1 MSDDDQTL
9 PANALPAD
17 AMPADADLDGH
28 TFDELADYL
37 DRGRT
42 PRDPDIESSAA
53 CRLALSNMQRLRELS
68 IGAMQRRAD
77 TDPDPDRENGWI
89 DGLLAT
95 IRAEITSGRDVP
107 VSHPDP
113 RLRLTL
119 TEAAVR
125 NLVRRA
131 GDTTGGIVM
140 GRCTLTGDVSTPG
153 SPVTVE
159 LTAAIA
165 YGQVADETAERLRR
179 RVADVLARHTELVIE
194 QIDVT
199 FDDVYVP

>member
-9 PANALPAD
+9 PADVLP
-17 AMPADADLDGH
+17 DADLDGH
-28 TFDELADYL
+28 TFDELAEYL

-68 IGAMQRRAD
+68 VDAMQRRAD
-77 TDPDPDRENGWI
+77 ADPDRENAWI
-89 DGLLAT
+89 DGLLTT

-113 RLRLTL
+113 RLRLVL

-125 NLVRRA
+125 NLIRRA

-153 SPVTVE
+153 TPITVD

-165 YGQVADETAERLRR
+165 YGQVAEQTADRLRR
-179 RVADVLARHTELVIE
+179 RVVDVLTRHTELVIE
-194 QIDVT
+194 QIDVR

>member
-1 MSDDDQTL
+1 MAMSDDDQTL
-9 PANALPAD
+9 PADVLP
-17 AMPADADLDGH
+17 DADLDGH
-28 TFDELADYL
+28 TFDELAEYL

-42 PRDPDIESSAA
+42 PQDPDIESSAA

-68 IGAMQRRAD
+68 VDAMQRRAD
-77 TDPDPDRENGWI
+77 ADPDRENAWI
-89 DGLLAT
+89 DGLLTT

-113 RLRLTL
+113 RLRLVL

-125 NLVRRA
+125 NLIRRA

-153 SPVTVE
+153 TPITVD

-165 YGQVADETAERLRR
+165 YGQVAEQTADRLRR
-179 RVADVLARHTELVIE
+179 RLADVLTRHTELVIE
-194 QIDVT
+194 QIDVR

>member
-1 MSDDDQTL
+1 MSDDMSL
-9 PANALPAD
+9 PPGALPED
-17 AMPADADLDGH
+17 DLDGH
-28 TFDELADYL
+28 TMDELAEYL

-53 CRLALSNMQRLRELS
+53 CRLALSNMHRLRELS
-68 IGAMQRRAD
+68 VGAMQRRAD
-77 TDPDPDRENGWI
+77 TDTDPDRETRWI

-95 IRAEITSGRDVP
+95 IRAETTSGRDVP

-153 SPVTVE
+153 TPITVD

-165 YGQVADETAERLRR
+165 YGQVAEETAVRLRR
-179 RVADVLARHTELVIE
+179 RVADVLTRHTELVIE
-194 QIDVT
+194 RIDVT
-199 FDDVYVP
+199 FDDVYVPEEHP

>member
-1 MSDDDQTL
+1 MSDDMSL
-9 PANALPAD
+9 PPGALPED
-17 AMPADADLDGH
+17 DLDGH
-28 TFDELADYL
+28 TMDELAEYL

-68 IGAMQRRAD
+68 VGAMQRRAD
-77 TDPDPDRENGWI
+77 TDPDPDREDAWI

-107 VSHPDP
+107 VSHPDA

-153 SPVTVE
+153 TPITVD

-165 YGQVADETAERLRR
+165 YGQVAEETAVRLRR
-179 RVADVLARHTELVIE
+179 RVADVLTRHTELVIE
-194 QIDVT
+194 RIDVT
-199 FDDVYVP
+199 FDDVYVPEEHP

>member
-1 MSDDDQTL
+1 MSDDMSL
-9 PANALPAD
+9 PPGALPPGALPED
-17 AMPADADLDGH
+17 DLDGH
-28 TFDELADYL
+28 TMDELAEYL

-68 IGAMQRRAD
+68 VDAMQRRAD
-77 TDPDPDRENGWI
+77 TDPDPDRETRWI

-95 IRAEITSGRDVP
+95 IRAETTSGRDVP

-153 SPVTVE
+153 TPITVD

-165 YGQVADETAERLRR
+165 YGQSADETADRLRQ
-179 RVADVLARHTELVIE
+179 RVADVLARHTELVVE

-199 FDDVYVP
+199 FDDVYIP

>member
-9 PANALPAD
+9 PADVLP
-17 AMPADADLDGH
+17 DADLDGH
-28 TFDELADYL
+28 TFDELSEYL

-68 IGAMQRRAD
+68 VDAMQRRAD
-77 TDPDPDRENGWI
+77 ADPDRENVWI
-89 DGLLAT
+89 DGLLTT

-113 RLRLTL
+113 RLRLVL

-125 NLVRRA
+125 NLIRRA

-153 SPVTVE
+153 TPITVD

-165 YGQVADETAERLRR
+165 YGQVAEQAADRLRR
-179 RVADVLARHTELVIE
+179 RVADVLARHTELVLE
-194 QIDVT
+194 QIDVR

>member
-9 PANALPAD
+9 PADVLP
-17 AMPADADLDGH
+17 DADLDGH
-28 TFDELADYL
+28 TFDELAEYL

-68 IGAMQRRAD
+68 VDAMQRRAD
-77 TDPDPDRENGWI
+77 ADPDRENVWI
-89 DGLLAT
+89 DGLLTT

-113 RLRLTL
+113 RLRLVL

-125 NLVRRA
+125 NLIRRA

-153 SPVTVE
+153 TPITVD

-165 YGQVADETAERLRR
+165 YGQVAEQTADRLRR
-179 RVADVLARHTELVIE
+179 RVVDVLTRHTELVIE
-194 QIDVT
+194 QIDVR

>member
-1 MSDDDQTL
+1 MSDDDL
-9 PANALPAD
+9 PLSGAALPD
-17 AMPADADLDGH
+17 DELDGH
-28 TFDELADYL
+28 TMDELAEYL
-37 DRGRT
+37 DRGRE

-68 IGAMQRRAD
+68 LDAMQRRAD
-77 TDPDPDRENGWI
+77 TDPDPERETAWI
-89 DGLLAT
+89 DGLLDT
-95 IRAEITSGRDVP
+95 IKAEVTSGRDVP

-131 GDTTGGIVM
+131 GDTTGGVIT

-153 SPVTVE
+153 APITVDI
-159 LTAAIA
+159 TAAIA
-165 YGQVADETAERLRR
+165 YGQTAEETADRLRH

-194 QIDVT
+194 QIDVR